1 LADGEVTMRRKPNS
15 RLSRRTFLKTTAGGS
30 AGAML
35 MRDPLWAQGAPSNK
49 GAALGFPK
57 THQPYVITP
66 KQALDWHVFKAECGP
81 TYAGSTGWK
90 RYTDFLISKMPE
102 FGAVDLDYVE
112 IPYDHYIVEDWPDRQ
127 THIHDSPNAVEKLI
141 TDGTPVPVVASYGM
155 TSGFTPPEGI
165 TAQMLYCD
173 PAHPP
178 AESEIVGKILV
189 FQTQKQPAPP
199 YNNNFLDNYTVTD
212 HEWRS
217 NGKWPELFTPPP
229 LTETTS
235 YHGRWVWSQLNRFAE
250 VGIKAH
256 AAGIVMVYDL
266 SPGMAFGLAQRSVYT
281 ENGRA
286 GLGATYINCPTLTLD
301 RVNGAKVLTDAKAG
315 KMATL
320 TLRARF
326 QRDKGK
332 AIIAYL
338 PGRNYGTPRDEQVLL
353 ATHTD
358 AMSLIE
364 ENGGFGMLGIM
375 AYFKRLSKNERART
389 LVFYFDCRHF
399 MPGGEASWP
408 QYDYYTMH
416 PERLKTIVATVGMEH
431 MGGRQTIEAGP
442 DGNTYAYS
450 PARPEDGGVI
460 TSLIDVHNNNIWL
473 VEAIARAAT
482 DNQWPRVNVK
492 AGASAGPGVNGGF
505 QGTVKS
511 PMNKGRGYKIPGC
524 GLAGD
529 WPGAWTQTYAQVDT
543 EAGPHGFDENY
554 FVAQVAGLSQ
564 ITGEFMEVR
573 PLVIDLGWGELKTA
587 LVTLKDADFVAP
599 GDAGTH
605 RQRLVS
611 QYVDAFRKVE
621 AGRHQQA
628 NSALKDL
635 SASISSAVAADKHA
649 AINRLIDAQ
658 LAKLS

>member
-1 LADGEVTMRRKPNS
+1 
-15 RLSRRTFLKTTAGGS
+15 
-30 AGAML
+30 ML
-35 MRDPLWAQGAPSNK
+35 MRDPLWAQGTPISNGAPS
-49 GAALGFPK
+49 GFPK
-57 THQPYVITP
+57 IHQPYMIAP
-66 KQALDWHVFKAECGP
+66 KQALDWHVFKAGCGP

-112 IPYDHYIVEDWPDRQ
+112 IPYDHYIVEDWPDRRS
-127 THIHDSPNAVEKLI
+127 HMHDSPNAVEKLI
-141 TDGTPVPVVASYGM
+141 TDGTPVPVIASYGM

-165 TAQMLYCD
+165 RAQMLYCD

-178 AESEIVGKILV
+178 EESQLAGKILV

-199 YNNNFLDNYTVTD
+199 YSSNFLDNYTVTD
-212 HEWRS
+212 YEWRS
-217 NGKWPELFTPPP
+217 AGKWPQLFTPPP

-250 VGIKAH
+250 LGIKGH
-256 AAGIVMVYDL
+256 AAGIVIVYDL

-301 RVNGAKVLTDAKAG
+301 RVNGAKVLADAKAG
-315 KMATL
+315 KMATI

-326 QRDKGK
+326 QRDTGK

-338 PGRNYGTPRDEQVLL
+338 PGRNYGTPQDEHVLL

-364 ENGGFGMLGIM
+364 ENGGLGMLGIM
-375 AYFKRLSKNERART
+375 AYFNRLPKSKRART
-389 LVFYFDCRHF
+389 LIFYFDCRHF
-399 MPGGEASWP
+399 MPGAEASWP

-416 PERLKTIVATVGMEH
+416 PERLKTIVATLGMEH

-450 PARPEDGGVI
+450 PARPGDGGVI
-460 TSLIDVHNNNIWL
+460 TSLIDVYNNNIWL

-482 DNQWPRVNVK
+482 DNHWPRVDVK
-492 AGASAGPGVNGGF
+492 AGGSAGPGVNGGF

-529 WPGAWTQTYAQVDT
+529 WPGGWTQTYAQVDT

-564 ITGEFMEVR
+564 ITGEFMQVR
-573 PLVIDLGWGELKTA
+573 PLVIDLGWGGLKTA

-599 GDAGTH
+599 RDAAAR
-605 RQRLVS
+605 RQGLVL

-621 AGRHQQA
+621 AAAHQQA
-628 NSALKDL
+628 RSALKDL
-635 SASISSAVAADKHA
+635 SASISSAVVTDKHGA
-649 AINRLIDAQ
+649 FDRLIDAQ
-658 LAKLS
+658 LAKFA